1 MNRSLCSDG
10 ASPFLAIAAELAGG
24 DLRVARRLLEMIVET
39 NRTTLVLLR
48 DSVDAKAWD
57 LAANAAHRLAGSAR
71 MLECDN
77 LVTLI
82 NELEAA
88 ARARQDVLVSA
99 LLSQVVSA
107 VTEFEISV
115 KLALGVSVQP

>member
-1 MNRSLCSDG
+1 
-10 ASPFLAIAAELAGG
+10 
-24 DLRVARRLLEMIVET
+24 MIVET

-99 LLSQVVSA
+99 LLSQVVGA

>member
-88 ARARQDVLVSA
+88 ARAQQDVLVSA
-99 LLSQVVSA
+99 LLSQVVGA